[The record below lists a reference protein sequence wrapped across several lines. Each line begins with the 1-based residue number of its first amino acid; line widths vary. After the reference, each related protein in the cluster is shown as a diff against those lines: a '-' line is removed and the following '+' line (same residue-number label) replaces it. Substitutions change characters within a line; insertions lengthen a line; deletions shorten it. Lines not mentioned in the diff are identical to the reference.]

1 GIPMKLLIKKHLPQI
16 LEEPF
21 NDKICKKEI
30 SYKSDDLIYT
40 FKEINNKILLEI
52 QKSKGQ

>member
-1 GIPMKLLIKKHLPQI
+1 MKLLIKKHLPQI

-40 FKEINNKILLEI
+40 FKEEDNKIKLSI
-52 QKSKGQ
+52 NKA

>member
-1 GIPMKLLIKKHLPQI
+1 MIK
-16 LEEPF
+16 F
-21 NDKICKKEI
+21 VKKEI

-52 QKSKGQ
+52 QKSKG